1 MRSEDSLSISLQYSQ
16 PQIVEGVANRHSSLW
31 FIDGSVVLKAENTL
45 FRVHISQLSRRSLFF
60 RDLFSLPQPQQDQ
73 NQPAGWIGC
82 DGTYDGC
89 PLLVLHDSAE
99 DLANLLLS
107 LYDGGP

>member
-1 MRSEDSLSISLQYSQ
+1 MPFQNSL
-16 PQIVEGVANRHSSLW
+16 PVRVVTARHPNLW
-31 FIDGSVVLKAENTL
+31 FTDGSVVLRAENIL

-60 RDLFSLPQPQQDQ
+60 RDLFSLPQPQPEQDST
-73 NQPAGWIGC
+73 PAWSGY

-89 PLLVLHDSAE
+89 PVLLLHYSAE

-107 LYDGGP
+107 LYVGGP